1 MNPKTFGSRVA
12 KQFQEQ
18 FPELDFK
25 RSLFDDENKEYSIS
39 YIIRY
44 NYSYFGM
51 LIIYKH
57 YSIEL
62 CLYNPYRSVCAKLPK
77 ERIKIKQLIYE
88 ALSK

>member
-1 MNPKTFGSRVA
+1 MNPKTFGSRIA

-25 RSLFDDENKEYSIS
+25 RNLFDDEDKEYFIS

-51 LIIYKH
+51 LVIYK
-57 YSIEL
+57 YYNIEL
-62 CLYNPYRSVCAKLPK
+62 YLYNPYKCVCAKLPK